1 LLQVLGSLVG
11 GRSSSRNSPKRCE
24 ACRKEQ
30 AGKSTS
36 FKDKPNSSQQ
46 QQHQCPH
53 KHVQFSETVAA
64 VYIPVHREYSNRV
77 RQSYWASAGEIRE
90 MVYRNMLEFDAEGY
104 SWRHVA
110 EEEDMYFCEET
121 KEFIHPVF
129 FDTPQEEGVSDDATV
144 AVDGNAQVCI
154 YLFFFRSSEVVLLIG
169 CLVAVQ
175 ALLVVAKLLVDVAL
189 LVVIA
194 SDTRLRC
201 CNSSHEA
208 CICKRS
214 LRRSDSNCSNASVLL

>member
-36 FKDKPNSSQQ
+36 FKDKPSSSSQQQ

-129 FDTPQEEGVSDDATV
+129 FDTPQEEGAGDDATV
-144 AVDGNAQVCI
+144 AVDGNSQ
-154 YLFFFRSSEVVLLIG
+154 
-169 CLVAVQ
+169 
-175 ALLVVAKLLVDVAL
+175 
-189 LVVIA
+189 VIA
-194 SDTRLRC
+194 TYINIYCLINCAEEVKMRVTAFSTTASACSSDAVSTSGAVL
-201 CNSSHEA
+201 
-208 CICKRS
+208 S
-214 LRRSDSNCSNASVLL
+214 LL